1 MLRITKIKTS
11 YNSRKKKCLV
21 FFKYLFNGYL
31 AFTFRKY
38 LYFPGQGFLCKQNKA
53 KTYLN
58 SLKTVLSINITDETK
73 KKNTLVSGNAGDKKI
88 YSF

>member
-1 MLRITKIKTS
+1 MF
-11 YNSRKKKCLV
+11 
-21 FFKYLFNGYL
+21 FFKCLFNGYL
-31 AFTFRKY
+31 ASTFKKY
-38 LYFPGQGFLCKQNKA
+38 LYFPGQGFLCKENKA

-88 YSF
+88 YSV